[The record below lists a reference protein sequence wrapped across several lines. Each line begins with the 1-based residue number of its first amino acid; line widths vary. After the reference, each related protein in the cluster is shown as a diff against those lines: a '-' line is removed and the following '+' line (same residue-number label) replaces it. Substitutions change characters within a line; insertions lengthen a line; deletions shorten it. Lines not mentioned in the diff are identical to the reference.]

1 MCDTDC
7 TYPSGVSVSGVTP
20 VSLCSV
26 SLSESFVSMYMWK
39 CPVYPLVETP
49 SLQKRLSVV
58 PVDSSA
64 LHPVCQLWR
73 ILIVDTRSLIQPAVM
88 CLLCIVIFPPVC
100 RSVELF
106 CLPVIVALLLHL
118 PVLLFV
124 MYLSFI
130 TSGAMELWINCCAG
144 ENPILSIG
152 VWQYSRGACKGD
164 C

>member
-20 VSLCSV
+20 VSLCHYQ
-26 SLSESFVSMYMWK
+26 SLLFQCICGNVLYIPWWK
-39 CPVYPLVETP
+39 LPLIC
-49 SLQKRLSVV
+49 LQKRLSVV

-73 ILIVDTRSLIQPAVM
+73 ILIVDACSLLQPAAV
-88 CLLCIVIFPPVC
+88 CPLCIVIFPPVC

-106 CLPVIVALLLHL
+106 CL

-144 ENPILSIG
+144 ENRILSIG